1 LGKRVKDPG
10 FGTSASNYAGRMINT
25 DGSFNIKRVNQSSQF
40 FQTYHFLINQSWWSF
55 FWLAAFVFFL
65 TNIVFAAIYL
75 IIGIEQITTP
85 SGSVLIDFSNAFFFS
100 SQTLTTLGYGAMA
113 PSGLLSGLISS
124 FEAFIGLAMFSF
136 LTGLIYGRFSKPK
149 ASVRFS
155 KSIILR
161 DFNHT
166 KAIMFRVVNNRAS
179 VMIKPKIT
187 VTLAL
192 TSVKKDKTPKRDFYN
207 LELER
212 NSITYLPSTWTIVHE
227 IDKESPLFKLS
238 NDEIAN
244 QNGEF
249 LVMLTYYD
257 ESFNQEVHQ
266 MYSYVLKEVKLDYKF
281 QPAYSYNSEGEM
293 VLDYNKFDLIE
304 KL

>member
-1 LGKRVKDPG
+1 MGKRVKDPG
-10 FGTSASNYAGRMINT
+10 FGTSASSYAGRMINT
-25 DGSFNIKRVNQSSQF
+25 DGSFNIKRINQSSQF
-40 FQTYHFLINQSWWSF
+40 LQTYHFLINQTWWSF
-55 FWLAAFVFFL
+55 FGLAAFVFFL
-65 TNIVFAAIYL
+65 TNIVFAFIYI
-75 IIGIEQITTP
+75 IIGIEQIATP
-85 SGSVLIDFSNAFFFS
+85 SNSFLTDFSNAFFFS

-113 PSGLLSGLISS
+113 PTGWLSGLISS

-155 KSIILR
+155 KPIILR

-166 KAIMFRVVNNRAS
+166 KAIMFRIVNNRSS

-192 TSVKKDKTPKRDFYN
+192 TSIKKDKTPKRDFYN
-207 LELER
+207 LDLER

-227 IDKESPLFKLS
+227 IDKESPLFNMPN
-238 NDEIAN
+238 NDIVN
-244 QNGEF
+244 QNGEL

-266 MYSYVLKEVKLDYKF
+266 MYSYVLKEVLLDYKF
-281 QPAYSYNSEGEM
+281 QPAYHYNSEGEM

>member
-10 FGTSASNYAGRMINT
+10 FGTSASSFAGRMINT
-25 DGSFNIKRVNQSSQF
+25 DGSFNIKRTNQESQF
-40 FQTYHFLINQSWWSF
+40 LQTYHFLIHQSWWAF
-55 FWLAAFVFFL
+55 FGLAALSFL
-65 TNIVFAAIYL
+65 IINIVFALIYL
-75 IIGIEQITTP
+75 VIGIQHITVA
-85 SGSVLIDFSNAFFFS
+85 SSSLIEDFSQAFFFS
-100 SQTLTTLGYGAMA
+100 SQTLTTLGYGAMS
-113 PSGLLSGLISS
+113 PSNWLSGLVSS

-166 KAIMFRVVNNRAS
+166 KAIMFRVVNNRS
-179 VMIKPKIT
+179 NVMIKPKVT

-192 TSVKKDKTPKRDFYN
+192 TSSKKDKTLKRDFYN
-207 LELER
+207 LDLER
-212 NSITYLPSTWTIVHE
+212 DHITYLPTTWTVVHE
-227 IDKESPLFKLS
+227 IDKQSPLFKYSKEDLVS
-238 NDEIAN
+238 R
-244 QNGEF
+244 NGE
-249 LVMLTYYD
+249 LLIMLTYYD

-266 MYSYVLKEVKLDYKF
+266 MYSYLLEDLKVDYKF
-281 QPAYSYNSEGEM
+281 LPAYYYNSKGEM